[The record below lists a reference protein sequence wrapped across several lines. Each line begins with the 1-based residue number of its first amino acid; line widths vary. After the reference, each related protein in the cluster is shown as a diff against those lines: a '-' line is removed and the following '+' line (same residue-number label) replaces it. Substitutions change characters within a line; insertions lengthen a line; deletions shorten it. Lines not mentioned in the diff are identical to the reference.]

1 MKFLKNID
9 NHNKNILINIL
20 ILILFIII
28 FLLILYFMLKE
39 KETYNNN
46 IPLLKFINKN
56 NVNQIISTYPINNYP
71 DSKKIKENNLTELI
85 IPIEYNYNYIEKFTT
100 SKESKEIEFS
110 GPRGEPGY
118 NGPPGENAQPC
129 IHGSRGPPGPPG
141 KNGVDCIPCEDGVDG
156 KQGETGVGIESSSY
170 DNTTGKI
177 RFNYTNGEYLETQDI
192 RGLKGDKGKNGTD
205 CGKGE
210 DGPQGPPGAAP
221 GYLDRNWNR
230 MYLPYINIQTNISQA
245 DPWIYTL
252 GNNCFIIASLN
263 QNKSRPAMFYRL
275 NNVYKKLGYPWNTMD
290 SKKDGGD
297 DSGIVAIG
305 ERDSGSIKFK
315 LEKVDYGSLSVISFW
330 F

>member
-20 ILILFIII
+20 ILILLIVI
-28 FLLILYFMLKE
+28 FLLILYFILKE

-85 IPIEYNYNYIEKFTT
+85 IPIEYNNYIEKFTT
-100 SKESKEIEFS
+100 STETEFS

-118 NGPPGENAQPC
+118 NGPPGENAEPC
-129 IHGSRGPPGPPG
+129 MSGSRGPPGPPG
-141 KNGVDCIPCEDGVDG
+141 QNGVDCIPCEDGVE
-156 KQGETGVGIESSSY
+156 GEKGDPGVGIESSSY
-170 DNTTGKI
+170 NNTTGKI
-177 RFNYTNGEYLETQDI
+177 RFNYTNEEYLETQDI
-192 RGLKGDKGKNGTD
+192 RGPKGDTGQNGRD
-205 CGKGE
+205 CGKG
-210 DGPQGPPGAAP
+210 DRGPQGPPGAAP
-221 GYLDRNWNR
+221 GSLNRNHNT
-230 MYLPYINIQTNISQA
+230 MYLPYINIQTGIFQGN
-245 DPWIYTL
+245 PWMYTL

-263 QNKSRPAMFYRL
+263 ENGKRPAMFYRF
-275 NNVYKKLGYPWNTMD
+275 NNEYKKLGYPWHTMNT
-290 SKKDGGD
+290 KKDGGD

-305 ERDSGSIKFK
+305 YRDSGSIKFK
-315 LEKVDYGSLSVISFW
+315 LEKSDYGTMSVISFW